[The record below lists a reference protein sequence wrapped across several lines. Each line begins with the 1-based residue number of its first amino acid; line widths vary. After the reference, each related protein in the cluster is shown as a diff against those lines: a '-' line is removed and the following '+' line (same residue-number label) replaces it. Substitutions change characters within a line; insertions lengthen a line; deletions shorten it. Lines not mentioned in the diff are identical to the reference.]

1 MTVIR
6 GRYVGDEVAVQLV
19 VVGAAQG
26 AAVRRVM
33 ARCECA
39 AASYVMV
46 SHVYRQMPVN
56 AHTRPH
62 AQSHSG
68 CLEIRELVTL
78 LTSS

>member
-6 GRYVGDEVAVQLV
+6 RRYVRDEVAVQLV

-26 AAVRRVM
+26 AAVRRAM

-46 SHVYRQMPVN
+46 SHVYRQMPV
-56 AHTRPH
+56 
-62 AQSHSG
+62 
-68 CLEIRELVTL
+68 
-78 LTSS
+78 SSSRCR